1 MDLIAKIIL
10 IGTPAVITALN
21 AANYEG
27 AGIMQPDMDEAV
39 SSILGLI
46 TMVAGMVVLTK
57 KPRKS

>member
-1 MDLIAKIIL
+1 MKLIAKIVM
-10 IGTPAVITALN
+10 IGTPLIITALN

-27 AGIMQPDMDEAV
+27 ANILQPEMDEAV

-57 KPRKS
+57 RN

>member
-1 MDLIAKIIL
+1 MKLIAKIVM
-10 IGTPAVITALN
+10 IGTPLIIALN

-27 AGIMQPDMDEAV
+27 ANILQPEMDEAV

-57 KPRKS
+57 RN